1 MTKKKLDQCVTII
14 PVRTHGTVPVYH
26 STLLLNDYDYSTIM
40 THYCSFQ
47 EMDGTSMARSKWML
61 NCCGSLS
68 NFAKTM
74 GTIMVGSIVHMHLA
88 VDNTSNLVC
97 DCNKVLI

>member
-1 MTKKKLDQCVTII
+1 MPSVLLSLIMTKKKLDQCVTII

-26 STLLLNDYDYSTIM
+26 SRLLLNDYDYSTIIM

-74 GTIMVGSIVHMHLA
+74 GTIMVGSIVHLA
-88 VDNTSNLVC
+88 VDNTSSV
-97 DCNKVLI
+97 